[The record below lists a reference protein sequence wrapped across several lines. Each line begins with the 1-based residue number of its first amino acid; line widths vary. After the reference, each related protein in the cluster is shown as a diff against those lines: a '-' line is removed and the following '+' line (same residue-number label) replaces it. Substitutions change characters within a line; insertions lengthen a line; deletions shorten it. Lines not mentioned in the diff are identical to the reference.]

1 MGHPELEPIGEL
13 IRAAR
18 EQKGLSQRALGGLV
32 GMPQSHISKIESG
45 AVDLQTSSLVQLA
58 RALDLEL
65 AVVPRT
71 SLPAL
76 EALTGARSLAEESPR
91 TADIERKLVAL
102 TKQTRALIGR
112 FPRMKAALERVS
124 RTLADFRRIQSAIP
138 AGQVREA
145 LQAVETLEEG
155 LSRLRA
161 GSASRAPV
169 MTELMQNVQRGE
181 ERLRAIRNVIV
192 HGQSTPNIPPVP
204 AYRLED
210 EPPDEQGADG

>member
-1 MGHPELEPIGEL
+1 MVHPELEPIGEL
-13 IRAAR
+13 IRTTR
-18 EQKGLSQRALGGLV
+18 QQKGLSQRALGDLV

-112 FPRMKAALERVS
+112 FPRMKALERVS
-124 RTLADFRRIQSAIP
+124 RTLANFRRIQAAIP
-138 AGQVREA
+138 AGQAWEA
-145 LQAVETLEEG
+145 LQAIETLEDG
-155 LSRLRA
+155 LSRLWR
-161 GSASRAPV
+161 GPASRAPV
-169 MTELMQNVQRGE
+169 VTGLMKDVERGE
-181 ERLRAIRNVIV
+181 ERLVALRNAIV
-192 HGQSTPNIPPVP
+192 HGQSTPSIPPVP
-204 AYRLED
+204 AYRLDD
-210 EPPDEQGADG
+210 EPPEEGGADG